1 MLEKLAGV
9 NPRLES
15 VLQQQ
20 EKSLQ
25 LAEKGGQE
33 EENGITTIKNA
44 EPMSKAEEPK
54 IRKELRHLPKS
65 VRDKILANEKAKQ
78 IREMTQNTEERK
90 ELEMM
95 QELIVVSEFFLMGA
109 GH

>member
-1 MLEKLAGV
+1 M
-9 NPRLES
+9 
-15 VLQQQ
+15 
-20 EKSLQ
+20 Q
-25 LAEKGGQE
+25 LSEKGGQE

-44 EPMSKAEEPK
+44 EQMSKAEEPK

-95 QELIVVSEFFLMGA
+95 QELIVVSDRFLICQA
-109 GH
+109 ISVI